1 MTSRRF
7 VKYISAGHIR
17 NEFIIDRTG
26 KAKNGV
32 LGGSL
37 LYSAS
42 ALNRWGGPTG
52 LLGVV
57 SEEFSREQIK
67 LLEKH
72 HLDIRGIK
80 TISEKLNPNAF
91 YAYLGDD
98 TCVQDNPVAFYAA
111 HNLPLPRELLD
122 YASSEEHEAAE
133 DKSLVS
139 RFFLDDIPTDYLDS
153 SAAHICP
160 LEISAQLQLITLLQR
175 GSIRTISV
183 QPHTSGMMPEKFEE
197 IAILIKDTAAMITK
211 EANLR
216 SLFKVVTDDL
226 WEMMERLSGYGCNN
240 VVVKNTISGYSIYER
255 NYGKRYRISEY
266 PVKKIDPTGEMD
278 VFCGAFLAGLHET
291 YDPLHALT
299 QAVAAA
305 SIKVERTGPFS
316 IEDSLPGLDRARME
330 SLQNKIVQY

>member
-17 NEFIIDRTG
+17 NEFIIDRSG

-42 ALNRWGGPTG
+42 ALNHWGGPTG

-57 SEEFSREQIK
+57 SEEFSRDK
-67 LLEKH
+67 FNLLEKH

-80 TISEKLNPNAF
+80 TVSEKIDPNAF
-91 YAYLGDD
+91 YAYPGDN
-98 TCVQDNPVAFYAA
+98 TCVQENPVALYAA
-111 HNLPLPRELLD
+111 NNLPMPRELLD
-122 YASSEEHEAAE
+122 YTSLEENRAAE
-133 DKSLVS
+133 DKSLVN

-160 LEISAQLQLITLLQR
+160 LEITAQLQLITLLQR
-175 GSIRTISV
+175 GSIRTISI
-183 QPHTSGMMPEKFEE
+183 QPHPSGMIPEKFED
-197 IAILIKDTAAMITK
+197 IAILTKDTAAMITR
-211 EANLR
+211 EVDLR
-216 SLFKVVTDDL
+216 SLFKAVTEDL
-226 WEMMERLSGYGCNN
+226 WEMMERLNSYGCKI
-240 VVVKNTISGYSIYER
+240 VVVKNTMSGYSICER

-278 VFCGAFLAGLHET
+278 VFCGAFLTGLHET

-299 QAVAAA
+299 LAAAAA
-305 SIKVERTGPFS
+305 SIKVEGTGPFS

-330 SLQNKIVQY
+330 SLQKKIVQY